1 MSQGFQLQETVEIS
15 QGEVPRAEKAPLVQ
29 FLRLFCFLRL
39 KFGPPHPQPHRR
51 KEVQMHR
58 LRFQGSSAYTQQKY
72 SKKSIVVTFI
82 VAYFE
87 RSLIPDEMILAQEVT
102 KFPNDFSDWR
112 SQHFPAPPDA
122 SHW

>member
-1 MSQGFQLQETVEIS
+1 MSQGVQLQETVEIS

-58 LRFQGSSAYTQQKY
+58 LRFQGSSAYTQQKE
-72 SKKSIVVTFI
+72 SKSIIVTFI

-87 RSLIPDEMILAQEVT
+87 RSLIPDDIILAQEVT
-102 KFPNDFSDWR
+102 R
-112 SQHFPAPPDA
+112 SGH
-122 SHW
+122 